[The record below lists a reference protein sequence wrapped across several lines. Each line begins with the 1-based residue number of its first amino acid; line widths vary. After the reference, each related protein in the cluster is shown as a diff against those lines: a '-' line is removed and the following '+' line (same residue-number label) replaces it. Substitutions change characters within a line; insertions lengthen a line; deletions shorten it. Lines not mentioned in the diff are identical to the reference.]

1 MEGFMISEDE
11 IYEALNTYLEE
22 ENLELYDLNI
32 VGYPI
37 ISKIEAFVYPPNIIN
52 LDLTS
57 RLNKQFQRVLENMGI
72 EKGSYDMVVSSPG
85 VERKLKT
92 HRHFEMALGELIKV
106 KTIEPINGIYSHEG
120 VINSVNKE
128 TIALQVNDYLLEIKF
143 INIKNAKIEFK
154 QFKEKVK
161 G

>member
-1 MEGFMISEDE
+1 MISEDE

-57 RLNKQFQRVLENMGI
+57 RLNKQFQ
-72 EKGSYDMVVSSPG
+72 
-85 VERKLKT
+85 
-92 HRHFEMALGELIKV
+92 
-106 KTIEPINGIYSHEG
+106 
-120 VINSVNKE
+120 
-128 TIALQVNDYLLEIKF
+128 
-143 INIKNAKIEFK
+143 
-154 QFKEKVK
+154 
-161 G
+161 